1 LTSPARVRDKRGM
14 SKKLEVDVCYS
25 QDESRVR
32 KGKAFLAKEA
42 AVRDKLKLVRACKKA
57 ANHAARL
64 RKVKK

>member
-1 LTSPARVRDKRGM
+1 M